1 MLKVQP
7 DQEKRIK
14 ANSDLIKLISMKLSW
29 QKQQVQAPERL
40 PTFTE
45 QIQSVCKEVAQAS
58 PSTLSPSVDDI
69 VNCVADRLT
78 GSLSKRINDPA
89 LVKYQT
95 DKILDQDTL
104 QKHDLEN
111 SQSLAN
117 KQIRDYYTLKLKIIS
132 DNASK
137 LDSATE

>member
-45 QIQSVCKEVAQAS
+45 QMQSV
-58 PSTLSPSVDDI
+58 
-69 VNCVADRLT
+69 RLYHH
-78 GSLSKRINDPA
+78 L
-89 LVKYQT
+89 LM
-95 DKILDQDTL
+95 IL
-104 QKHDLEN
+104 
-111 SQSLAN
+111 
-117 KQIRDYYTLKLKIIS
+117 
-132 DNASK
+132 
-137 LDSATE
+137 